1 MLSYFPFWV
10 SLTLLIFSKLR
21 NEFSTLLIISF
32 IYLLSFLFF
41 ALSGGEVFNNYWFV
55 TKSSNAIYYWML
67 SFVLV
72 YLLNKLSILLFS
84 SLTVTERFTKGVFA
98 IISKKLGFNLSMFHY
113 RMLGLSS
120 QKVLWFFSF

>member
-1 MLSYFPFWV
+1 
-10 SLTLLIFSKLR
+10 
-21 NEFSTLLIISF
+21 
-32 IYLLSFLFF
+32 LLSFLFF